1 MRITQPSGEEGC
13 LLQRQEA
20 VNLIGLFPLPI
31 AKDAVNKGIHA
42 GCFCW
47 QVVNNME
54 GLLGWQEEKPCAVG
68 RRDAISQGGAPNWQ
82 NRQRMPDKAV
92 LRRRNRAD
100 R

>member
-42 GCFCW
+42 GCFCR
-47 QVVNNME
+47 QMVNNME
-54 GLLGWQEEKPCAVG
+54 GLLGWQEENLVRSVG
-68 RRDAISQGGAPNWQ
+68 EMPFRRGRCSQLAKSAEDA
-82 NRQRMPDKAV
+82 R
-92 LRRRNRAD
+92 
-100 R
+100 